1 MKGQIAILVQYLKG
15 GGSIGLDPESQSI
28 TVAVHFGGE
37 HRNLPVA
44 NCIGGKVMKFDYMS
58 ALHMNKNNLDLFAE
72 KCGISGEG
80 FRYYIIKNG
89 GFKLLLNDEDILE
102 QVLEQL
108 EKREF
113 TVYIEF
119 DPPKPQEVAVE
130 SDRVGKNATEKRRI
144 KWDDELYENFVDD
157 VSAEMDSADE
167 TNSESS
173 GDVVKE
179 FKKAVQS
186 YAIKQKR
193 SVKFTKNDSFR
204 VYAVCSG
211 DGCKWKIHAN
221 KLKNEETFQI
231 NLYQDEHTCPQVFNV
246 RNVKTSSLSER
257 YLQDFKSDLKDVK
270 GWRVDIMN
278 QLRCHISRDQA
289 YRAKRQALK
298 KLEGSPEQQFTKLW
312 DYAEELRR
320 TNPGSTIILGVN
332 DVNRGL
338 AYKNALWKATRAST
352 GGEFKLRME
361 EMKHLN
367 QDTFDWFN
375 DKPPTEWSKSHL
387 KFPKCDIL
395 LTIVV
400 RALMETSWMQGKPI
414 LTMLEWIR
422 EYLMRRLQEN
432 REKSSKKWK
441 DTLCPKIKKL
451 LQKNVDKIDDCIP
464 IKANDRHYQISCYD
478 GNQYSVD
485 LEMRTCTCRIWQLSG
500 IPCKHA
506 CIAIF
511 NQNLQPEDMVH
522 PYYNVDTYKQVG
534 PGRPAGARNREPD
547 EPNVKTTKKSC
558 KKPIKLKRQKVKH
571 HCKIC
576 GEEGHNAK
584 GCALWKDMQEP
595 GLDQE
600 VMDSLFSDH
609 PTQEQRGASS
619 SNNPRKRKHSV
630 YQDPTRMNMTAAASG
645 VSDQPHILPPI
656 VEDNE
661 PTEIEFTPEILT
673 EAGPSQTQASVQG
686 PTMFEQLQMAHT
698 SMPVQPQMTLQPRLN
713 IRAHPP
719 MTGIGVMPCFSSRP
733 LIPVSK
739 TIIKE
744 HGKKFVDLSKWPSQS
759 AKDHQQK

>member
-1 MKGQIAILVQYLKG
+1 
-15 GGSIGLDPESQSI
+15 
-28 TVAVHFGGE
+28 
-37 HRNLPVA
+37 
-44 NCIGGKVMKFDYMS
+44 
-58 ALHMNKNNLDLFAE
+58 
-72 KCGISGEG
+72 
-80 FRYYIIKNG
+80 
-89 GFKLLLNDEDILE
+89 
-102 QVLEQL
+102 
-108 EKREF
+108 
-113 TVYIEF
+113 
-119 DPPKPQEVAVE
+119 
-130 SDRVGKNATEKRRI
+130 
-144 KWDDELYENFVDD
+144 
-157 VSAEMDSADE
+157 
-167 TNSESS
+167 
-173 GDVVKE
+173 
-179 FKKAVQS
+179 
-186 YAIKQKR
+186 
-193 SVKFTKNDSFR
+193 
-204 VYAVCSG
+204 
-211 DGCKWKIHAN
+211 
-221 KLKNEETFQI
+221 
-231 NLYQDEHTCPQVFNV
+231 
-246 RNVKTSSLSER
+246 
-257 YLQDFKSDLKDVK
+257 
-270 GWRVDIMN
+270 MN

-320 TNPGSTIILGVN
+320 TNPGSTIILGVKC

-338 AYKNALWKATRAST
+338 AYKNALWKAARAST
-352 GGEFKLRME
+352 VGEFKLRME
-361 EMKHLN
+361 EMKQLN
-367 QDTFDWFN
+367 QDAFDWFN
-375 DKPPTEWSKSHL
+375 DKPPTEW
-387 KFPKCDIL
+387 
-395 LTIVV
+395 
-400 RALMETSWMQGKPI
+400 
-414 LTMLEWIR
+414 
-422 EYLMRRLQEN
+422 N
-432 REKSSKKWK
+432 
-441 DTLCPKIKKL
+441 
-451 LQKNVDKIDDCIP
+451 
-464 IKANDRHYQISCYD
+464 
-478 GNQYSVD
+478 

-506 CIAIF
+506 CSAIF

-522 PYYNVDTYKQVG
+522 PYYNVDTYKQVYEHAILPISG
-534 PGRPAGARNREPD
+534 QTLWNETGLVPPLPPNFGRGSGRPAGARNREPD

-619 SNNPRKRKHSV
+619 SNHPRKRKHSV

-713 IRAHPP
+713 IRAPPP

>member
-1 MKGQIAILVQYLKG
+1 MDSV
-15 GGSIGLDPESQSI
+15 
-28 TVAVHFGGE
+28 
-37 HRNLPVA
+37 
-44 NCIGGKVMKFDYMS
+44 
-58 ALHMNKNNLDLFAE
+58 
-72 KCGISGEG
+72 SG
-80 FRYYIIKNG
+80 
-89 GFKLLLNDEDILE
+89 
-102 QVLEQL
+102 
-108 EKREF
+108 
-113 TVYIEF
+113 
-119 DPPKPQEVAVE
+119 
-130 SDRVGKNATEKRRI
+130 
-144 KWDDELYENFVDD
+144 DDELYENFVDD

-173 GDVVKE
+173 GDVVVSDNDMDEHRLSEDDDNEPNFPVFNPVEMYNPSLELGMIFCSKKE

-246 RNVKTSSLSER
+246 RNVKTSW
-257 YLQDFKSDLKDVK
+257 LKIK
-270 GWRVDIMN
+270 RTE
-278 QLRCHISRDQA
+278 LRDRH
-289 YRAKRQALK
+289 K

-332 DVNRGL
+332 DVNRVDPNNNLYPIAYSVVQKESRDTWEWFLTVLKQDLCIQRDNEYTFMSDKQGLIQAFQGL
-338 AYKNALWKATRAST
+338 AYKNALWKAARAST
-352 GGEFKLRME
+352 VGEFKLRME
-361 EMKHLN
+361 EMKQLN
-367 QDTFDWFN
+367 QDAFDWFN
-375 DKPPTEWSKSHL
+375 DKPPTEWSKSHFNE
-387 KFPKCDIL
+387 FPKCDIL
-395 LTIVV
+395 LNNCCESFNGNIMDA
-400 RALMETSWMQGKPI
+400 RDKPI

-432 REKSSKKWK
+432 REKTSKKWK

-451 LQKNVDKIDDCIP
+451 LQKNVDKIGDCIP

-485 LEMRTCTCRIWQLSG
+485 LEMRTCTCRIWQLSAYLASMPAVQFSIKTCSLKTWCTLTTMLTLTSKCMSMQYFQSVG
-500 IPCKHA
+500 RHCGVRQALFHPC
-506 CIAIF
+506 
-511 NQNLQPEDMVH
+511 LQTLEEALGDLQEQKTGSLMSQML
-522 PYYNVDTYKQVG
+522 KQ
-534 PGRPAGARNREPD
+534 
-547 EPNVKTTKKSC
+547 KKSC

-600 VMDSLFSDH
+600 VMDSLFSAH

-619 SNNPRKRKHSV
+619 SNHPRKRKHSV

-661 PTEIEFTPEILT
+661 PTEIELTPEILT

-713 IRAHPP
+713 IRAPPP

>member
-1 MKGQIAILVQYLKG
+1 
-15 GGSIGLDPESQSI
+15 
-28 TVAVHFGGE
+28 
-37 HRNLPVA
+37 
-44 NCIGGKVMKFDYMS
+44 MKFDYMN

-80 FRYYIIKNG
+80 LRYYIIKNG

-130 SDRVGKNATEKRRI
+130 SDRVGKNATEKKKNKGKKKGRGNGKDKEGVVRNI
-144 KWDDELYENFVDD
+144 FLRQRKGCGDMDEDDMDDADFLENDCGMDSVSGDDELYENFVDD

-173 GDVVKE
+173 RDVVVSDNDMDEHRLSEDDENEPNFPVFNPVEMYNPSLELGMIFCSKKE

-211 DGCKWKIHAN
+211 GW
-221 KLKNEETFQI
+221 L
-231 NLYQDEHTCPQVFNV
+231 
-246 RNVKTSSLSER
+246 NVKTSWLSER
-257 YLQDFKSDLKDVK
+257 YLQDFKSDPKRDVK

-332 DVNRGL
+332 DVNR
-338 AYKNALWKATRAST
+338 
-352 GGEFKLRME
+352 M
-361 EMKHLN
+361 
-367 QDTFDWFN
+367 
-375 DKPPTEWSKSHL
+375 DKGISYEKIA
-387 KFPKCDIL
+387 K
-395 LTIVV
+395 
-400 RALMETSWMQGKPI
+400 
-414 LTMLEWIR
+414 
-422 EYLMRRLQEN
+422 N
-432 REKSSKKWK
+432 REKASKKWK

-451 LQKNVDKIDDCIP
+451 LQKNVDKIGDCIP

-506 CIAIF
+506 CSAIF

-522 PYYNVDTYKQVG
+522 PYYNVDTYKQVYEHAILPISGQTLWNETGLVPPLPPNFGRG

-558 KKPIKLKRQKVKH
+558 KKPIKLRGKS
-571 HCKIC
+571 
-576 GEEGHNAK
+576 
-584 GCALWKDMQEP
+584 L
-595 GLDQE
+595 
-600 VMDSLFSDH
+600 DSLFSDH

-619 SNNPRKRKHSV
+619 SNHPRKRKHSV

-713 IRAHPP
+713 IRHL
-719 MTGIGVMPCFSSRP
+719 P
-733 LIPVSK
+733 L
-739 TIIKE
+739 
-744 HGKKFVDLSKWPSQS
+744 
-759 AKDHQQK
+759 

>member
-1 MKGQIAILVQYLKG
+1 MVMIRAERHLNMPPPAYH
-15 GGSIGLDPESQSI
+15 PESQSI

-44 NCIGGKVMKFDYMS
+44 NCIGGKVMKFDYMN

-80 FRYYIIKNG
+80 LRG
-89 GFKLLLNDEDILE
+89 GGVGDMDEDDMDDADFLE
-102 QVLEQL
+102 NDCGMDSV
-108 EKREF
+108 
-113 TVYIEF
+113 
-119 DPPKPQEVAVE
+119 
-130 SDRVGKNATEKRRI
+130 SG
-144 KWDDELYENFVDD
+144 DDELYENFVDD

-173 GDVVKE
+173 GDVV
-179 FKKAVQS
+179 VS
-186 YAIKQKR
+186 D
-193 SVKFTKNDSFR
+193 NDMDEHRISEDDDNEPNFP
-204 VYAVCSG
+204 VFNPVEIG

-246 RNVKTSSLSER
+246 KNVKTSWLSER
-257 YLQDFKSDLKDVK
+257 YLQDFKSDPKRDVK

-338 AYKNALWKATRAST
+338 AYKNALWKAARAST
-352 GGEFKLRME
+352 VGEFKLRME
-361 EMKHLN
+361 EMKQLN
-367 QDTFDWFN
+367 QDAFDWFN
-375 DKPPTEWSKSHL
+375 DKPPTEWSKSHFNE
-387 KFPKCDIL
+387 FPKCDIL
-395 LTIVV
+395 LNNCCESFNGNIMDA
-400 RALMETSWMQGKPI
+400 RDKPI

-432 REKSSKKWK
+432 REKTSKKWK

-451 LQKNVDKIDDCIP
+451 LQKNVDKIGDCIP

-506 CIAIF
+506 CSAIF

-522 PYYNVDTYKQVG
+522 PYYNVDTYKQVYEHAILPISGQTLWNETGLVPPLPPNFGRG

-547 EPNVKTTKKSC
+547 EPKC
-558 KKPIKLKRQKVKH
+558 
-571 HCKIC
+571 
-576 GEEGHNAK
+576 
-584 GCALWKDMQEP
+584 
-595 GLDQE
+595 
-600 VMDSLFSDH
+600 
-609 PTQEQRGASS
+609 
-619 SNNPRKRKHSV
+619 
-630 YQDPTRMNMTAAASG
+630 
-645 VSDQPHILPPI
+645 
-656 VEDNE
+656 
-661 PTEIEFTPEILT
+661 
-673 EAGPSQTQASVQG
+673 
-686 PTMFEQLQMAHT
+686 
-698 SMPVQPQMTLQPRLN
+698 
-713 IRAHPP
+713 
-719 MTGIGVMPCFSSRP
+719 
-733 LIPVSK
+733 
-739 TIIKE
+739 
-744 HGKKFVDLSKWPSQS
+744 
-759 AKDHQQK
+759 